1 MFLIG
6 FLCII
11 SVVNGHSILRTPA
24 PWRTR
29 ESKRAPCGN
38 GNLPTTLANAA
49 VNGGTTI
56 TAMWEVTAGD
66 GNGPI
71 TARYVLNDA
80 SATTAGFANAPQ
92 LAVTMNPIPQ
102 RGTGQYPFTFPAP
115 PVGTA
120 CAGGPNGD
128 ACHIQFRSTS
138 NWYSCTTI
146 PLSAAVVPTGSPTT
160 LSPTAPA
167 TTRSPTTQAPTAP
180 VVGQYQCTPLSAT
193 SASNTICQGIANK
206 NVLSETAGTQ
216 TAVITQAAAE
226 LASFRYQPLV
236 FRNGASTA
244 CGQALA
250 EFYCAFSL
258 PLCTPPAA
266 GSNQIT
272 YNNACYSRCETAM
285 AVCDI
290 DPYHKEA
297 FSCAQFTE
305 TTGDVYGTCPTIPSR
320 TIYLKNRFVGS
331 PETNYWSPNLEF
343 IDMILYAGDKLTF
356 KWTTGSNLYKFPSL
370 AAFDACDF
378 TGATMLQGTASG
390 ATTEFEWATPTMVEF
405 SIISYFGSE
414 VGCVATNPQAT
425 TTIASQKLKATVIEL
440 PIGATIVQIPSGTP
454 PQQIPVTP
462 PTAGPGG
469 FLGDYPGEDPFSGSS
484 MINVSWMIMSCV
496 ILFMF

>member
-6 FLCII
+6 LLCVI

-29 ESKRAPCGN
+29 ESKNAPCGN

-49 VNGGTTI
+49 VNGGATI
-56 TAMWEVTAGD
+56 TALWEVTAGD

-71 TARYVLNDA
+71 TARYVLDDA
-80 SATTAGFANAPQ
+80 SANTAGFNAGGT
-92 LAVTMNPIPQ
+92 LAVTMDPVPQ

-115 PVGTA
+115 PAGTA
-120 CAGGPNGD
+120 CAGGPNNN

-146 PLSAAVVPTGSPTT
+146 PLNVVVAPTPPPTT
-160 LSPTAPA
+160 LSPTLPA

-180 VVGQYQCTPLSAT
+180 VPGQYQCTPLTA
-193 SASNTICQGIANK
+193 AANTICQGIANK

-216 TAVITQAAAE
+216 ANVITQTAAD
-226 LASFRYQPLV
+226 LGFVRYQPLV
-236 FRNGASTA
+236 FRDGASPQ

-250 EFYCAFSL
+250 EFFCAFSL

-266 GSNQIT
+266 GSNQIS

-290 DPYHKEA
+290 DPYHKA
-297 FSCAQFTE
+297 AYSCAQFTE
-305 TTGDVYGTCPTIPSR
+305 TTGDVYGTCPTIPAR
-320 TIYLKNRFVGS
+320 TINLKNRFVGS
-331 PETNYWSPNLEF
+331 PETNYWAPNLEF

-356 KWTTGSNLYKFPSL
+356 KWSTGSDLYKFPSL

-378 TGATMLQGTASG
+378 TGATVLQGTASG
-390 ATTEFEWATPTMVEF
+390 TSTEFEWATPTMVEV
-405 SIISYFGSE
+405 SMISYFGSQA
-414 VGCVATNPQAT
+414 GCVATNPQAT
-425 TTIASQKLKATVIEL
+425 TTVPSQKLKVSVIEL

-454 PQQIPVTP
+454 PQQIPVNP

-469 FLGDYPGEDPFSGSS
+469 FLGDYPGEDFSGSS
-484 MINVSWMIMSCV
+484 MVNVSWMIMSCL